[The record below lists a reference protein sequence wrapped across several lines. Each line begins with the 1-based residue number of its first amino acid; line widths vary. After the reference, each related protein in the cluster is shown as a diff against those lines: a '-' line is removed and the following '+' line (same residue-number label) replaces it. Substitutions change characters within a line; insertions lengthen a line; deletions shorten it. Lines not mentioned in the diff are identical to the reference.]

1 MKDFETIENDR
12 LGRGAGDLMGRLFL
26 LAILAMM
33 VYFSLKS
40 LFKPINKPA
49 KGPVFKK
56 KSSEPATEMIQDP
69 VCGVYVDPSIA
80 LSLEAKGV
88 IHYFCSEDCMKNF
101 QKKLN
106 RENNHEQTAG
116 R

>member
-1 MKDFETIENDR
+1 MKDFETIEFDR
-12 LGRGAGDLMGRLFL
+12 LGRGAGNLMGRLFV

-40 LFKPINKPA
+40 LFKPIKKPA
-49 KGPVFKK
+49 KDPVFKK

-69 VCGVYVDPSIA
+69 ECGVYVDPAIA
-80 LSLEAKGV
+80 LSLEAKGA

-101 QKKLN
+101 QKKL
-106 RENNHEQTAG
+106 EQG
-116 R
+116 E